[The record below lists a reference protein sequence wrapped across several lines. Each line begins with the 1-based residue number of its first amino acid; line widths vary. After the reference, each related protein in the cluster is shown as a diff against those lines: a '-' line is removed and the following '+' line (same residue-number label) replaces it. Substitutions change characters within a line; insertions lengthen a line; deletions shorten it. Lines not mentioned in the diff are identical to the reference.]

1 MLTEKELP
9 IDIMIADGN
18 PLVLSAMSDVFEV
31 MTAFLWWQPAV
42 HQKAFWR

>member
-18 PLVLSAMSDVFEV
+18 PLVLSAMSEV
-31 MTAFLWWQPAV
+31 LV
-42 HQKAFWR
+42 EKAKQIAAG

>member
-18 PLVLSAMSDVFEV
+18 PLVLSAMSEVFEDDDR
-31 MTAFLWWQPAV
+31 FS
-42 HQKAFWR
+42 